1 MLAEFPDDVVS
12 SACSRSTTEQQ
23 KVRTEDKQGQAYGT
37 QPRESHTLTS
47 NKERTPA
54 SLRMVRES
62 YVPDSFISKSSS
74 RKHKETL
81 HRKVAHAL
89 DGVVQHPLNMFSF

>member
-1 MLAEFPDDVVS
+1 MLAAFPDDVVS

-23 KVRTEDKQGQAYGT
+23 EVRTEDKQGQAYGT
-37 QPRESHTLTS
+37 QPRESHTPTN

-62 YVPDSFISKSSS
+62 LCARF
-74 RKHKETL
+74 L
-81 HRKVAHAL
+81 HFKI
-89 DGVVQHPLNMFSF
+89 